1 MIYNLSRAKKKG
13 ETWFINDYYSSLADF
28 TASSLNFISNGTNFT
43 SITIKITPIGS
54 TYIKYDDIKVNN
66 ITTEYVGEGT
76 VSAVSSWIDQAYR
89 TITLST
95 PATGELLTWL
105 QSNAVK
111 Q

>member
-1 MIYNLSRAKKKG
+1 MIYNLPRAKKKG
-13 ETWFINDYYSSLADF
+13 ETWVINNNYSSQANF

-43 SITIKITPIGS
+43 SITIKILPVGS
-54 TYIKYDDIKVNN
+54 SYIKYDNTIVNN
-66 ITTEYVGEGT
+66 ITVGYVEEGT
-76 VSAVSSWIDQAYR
+76 LTSGSDWIDQVYR

-105 QSNAVK
+105 QANAVK

>member
-1 MIYNLSRAKKKG
+1 MIYNLPRAKKKG
-13 ETWFINDYYSSLADF
+13 ETWVINNSYSSLADF
-28 TASSLNFISNGTNFT
+28 TASSLNFISNGKNFT
-43 SITIKITPIGS
+43 SITIKITPVGS

-66 ITTEYVGEGT
+66 ITTDYVGEGT
-76 VSAVSSWIDQAYR
+76 VSAISSWIDQAYR